1 MKRSAALIV
10 VIALLLFPI
19 VVFAQEESAGLSF
32 LKLGVGAR
40 AIGLGDAYVALGG
53 DASSIYWNPAGT
65 VSVENIDAMLMHSEW
80 FEGIRY
86 EFAGG
91 VKSDGRQAFGVGIVG
106 LYMDD
111 LERREGPTS
120 EPIGHFGVFDFAL
133 TGSYARRVTEYL
145 DVGVAL
151 KYLTEKI
158 DDESANGFA
167 ADLGATYRVPTL
179 PGLSAGV
186 AVQNLGPQMSFIE
199 DKFDLPV
206 LFRAGAALSVPVEA
220 MNGDFLVVGDAV
232 VPNDGDTKMHFGL
245 EFEYARMLAVRF
257 GYRTGWDNQNVSVGL
272 GAKVRNLRLDYAY
285 VPFYSELGDTHRISL
300 GVAL

>member
-1 MKRSAALIV
+1 MKRPAALII
-10 VIALLLFPI
+10 VIALLLFPLI
-19 VVFAQEESAGLSF
+19 ACAEDGSAGLSF

-40 AIGLGDAYVALGG
+40 AIGVGDAYVAVGG

-65 VSVENIDAMLMHSEW
+65 VSVQNIDAMLMHSEW

-120 EPIGHFGVFDFAL
+120 DPIGHFGVFDFAF

-145 DVGVAL
+145 DVGVAV

-158 DDESANGFA
+158 DDKSAGGVA
-167 ADLGATYRVPTL
+167 ADLGATYRVPAL
-179 PGLSAGV
+179 PGLSTGV
-186 AVQNLGPQMSFIE
+186 AVQNVGPQMSFIE

-206 LFRAGAALSVPVEA
+206 LFRVGAALNVPFDA
-220 MNGDFLVVGDAV
+220 LNGDVLVVTDALI
-232 VPNDGDTKMHFGL
+232 PNDGDTKMHFGL
-245 EFEYARMLAVRF
+245 EFEYAKMLALRF

-272 GAKVRNLRLDYAY
+272 GAKVRNLRLDYVY